1 MAEIGNAMRGVRSG
15 TSLFKI
21 GIKNGESLVVTLL
34 RLAQVVSWAPLHGG
48 PRTYARE
55 ILIRRVEQDFNAVYG
70 RITLRRAAS
79 RARLTGTIV
88 GMCTSAQI
96 SDYAVGRASYEEL
109 QAETLCIA
117 DTSDL
122 AMVGESATFV
132 ERLSSRRSCQADQHG
147 GCSELQHDPRGNARS
162 HRHRDRGQGANAPAE
177 RWDRPSA
184 ARAEIIRRR
193 FDLAHARTNLVK

>member
-1 MAEIGNAMRGVRSG
+1 MRCEECAQGQVYLRSASR
-15 TSLFKI
+15 TARASSSLCYAWHK
-21 GIKNGESLVVTLL
+21 LL
-34 RLAQVVSWAPLHGG
+34 AGRRCMV
-48 PRTYARE
+48 ARE
-55 ILIRRVEQDFNAVYG
+55 LTLIRRVEQDFNAVYA

-117 DTSDL
+117 DTSGL